1 MLVIK
6 LIIESLRFAVKALVI
21 NKVRTFLSLLGI
33 TIGIFSIISVFTVFD
48 SLEYEI
54 IITDIGFETYL
65 NTIAKPENFYSQE
78 FYENKNRFYVTE
90 WNIRAQNPL
99 RYRSDIYENQ
109 IDYDF
114 NVDYGLEVNYK
125 LYNYFKF
132 IEYKYNQR
140 FF

>member
-1 MLVIK
+1 MKTIFYYAAIGLFIVGCSSTTK
-6 LIIESLRFAVKALVI
+6 TSTKETNLPKEV
-21 NKVRTFLSLLGI
+21 VRI
-33 TIGIFSIISVFTVFD
+33 AND

-65 NTIAKPENFYSQE
+65 NTIAKPMNYYSKE
-78 FYENKNRFYVTE
+78 YYENKNRFYVSE
-90 WNIRAQNPL
+90 WNTRVMNPL
-99 RYRSDIYENQ
+99 KYRSDIYENQ

>member
-1 MLVIK
+1 MKTLLYYFAIGL
-6 LIIESLRFAVKALVI
+6 LISACTSTTKTATQNTDTSKEI
-21 NKVRTFLSLLGI
+21 VRI
-33 TIGIFSIISVFTVFD
+33 AND

-54 IITDIGFETYL
+54 IIMDIGFETYL
-65 NTIAKPENFYSQE
+65 NTIAKPMNFYSQE
-78 FYENKNRFYVTE
+78 YYENKNRFYVTE
-90 WNIRAQNPL
+90 WNIRALNAL
-99 RYRSDIYENQ
+99 RYRKDIYENQ

-132 IEYKYNQR
+132 VEYKYKQR

>member
-1 MLVIK
+1 MKNI
-6 LIIESLRFAVKALVI
+6 FYYA
-21 NKVRTFLSLLGI
+21 
-33 TIGIFSIISVFTVFD
+33 TIGLLIVGCSSSTKTTSNETNLPKEVVRIAND

-54 IITDIGFETYL
+54 IIMDIGFETYL

-78 FYENKNRFYVTE
+78 YYENKNRFYVTE

-99 RYRSDIYENQ
+99 RYRSDIYENE

-132 IEYKYNQR
+132 VEYKYNQR

>member
-1 MLVIK
+1 MKTLLYYVTLGLFIVACSSSIK
-6 LIIESLRFAVKALVI
+6 TTETNSSD
-21 NKVRTFLSLLGI
+21 KVVRI
-33 TIGIFSIISVFTVFD
+33 AND

-54 IITDIGFETYL
+54 LIIDIGFETYL
-65 NTIAKPENFYSQE
+65 NTIAKPMNFYSKE
-78 FYENKNRFYVTE
+78 FYETKNKFYVTE
-90 WNIRAQNPL
+90 WNIRAGNPL

-114 NVDYGLEVNYK
+114 YVDYGLEVNYK

-132 IEYKYNQR
+132 VEYKYKQR

>member
-1 MLVIK
+1 MKTTTSILLLFLLFMGCNSTKTTKTSDANLSKEV
-6 LIIESLRFAVKALVI
+6 
-21 NKVRTFLSLLGI
+21 VRI
-33 TIGIFSIISVFTVFD
+33 AND

-54 IITDIGFETYL
+54 IIMDIGFDTYL
-65 NTIAKPENFYSQE
+65 NTIAKPMNFYSKGY
-78 FYENKNRFYVTE
+78 YENKNRFYVTE
-90 WNIRAQNPL
+90 WNIRARNPL
-99 RYRSDIYENQ
+99 RYRRNIYENQ

-132 IEYKYNQR
+132 VEYKYNQR

>member
-1 MLVIK
+1 MKTI
-6 LIIESLRFAVKALVI
+6 FYYTAVGLFIAACSSTTKTATKEGNLEQEV
-21 NKVRTFLSLLGI
+21 VRI
-33 TIGIFSIISVFTVFD
+33 AND

-54 IITDIGFETYL
+54 IIMDIGFETYL
-65 NTIAKPENFYSQE
+65 NTIAKPMNFYSQE
-78 FYENKNRFYVTE
+78 YYESKNSFYVTE
-90 WNIRAQNPL
+90 WNIRARNPL
-99 RYRSDIYENQ
+99 RYRSDIYENE

-132 IEYKYNQR
+132 VEYKYRQR

>member
-1 MLVIK
+1 MKTPIATLFFLLLLMGCNSTKTTKTNDTNLPKEV
-6 LIIESLRFAVKALVI
+6 
-21 NKVRTFLSLLGI
+21 VRI
-33 TIGIFSIISVFTVFD
+33 AND

-54 IITDIGFETYL
+54 IITDIGFKTYL
-65 NTIAKPENFYSQE
+65 NTIAKPANFYSKE
-78 FYENKNRFYVTE
+78 YYENKNRFYVTE

-132 IEYKYNQR
+132 VEHKYNQR

>member
-1 MLVIK
+1 MKTIFYYAAIGLFIVGCSSTTK
-6 LIIESLRFAVKALVI
+6 TSTKETNLPQEV
-21 NKVRTFLSLLGI
+21 VRI
-33 TIGIFSIISVFTVFD
+33 AND

-65 NTIAKPENFYSQE
+65 NTIAKPMNYYSKE
-78 FYENKNRFYVTE
+78 YYENKNWFYVSE
-90 WNIRAQNPL
+90 WNTRVMNPL
-99 RYRSDIYENQ
+99 KYRKDIYENQ
-109 IDYDF
+109 IDYDL
-114 NVDYGLEVNYK
+114 NVNYGLEVNYK

>member
-1 MLVIK
+1 MKNLFYYLAIGLFIVGCSSTTK
-6 LIIESLRFAVKALVI
+6 TTTTKDTNLPAEAVRIA
-21 NKVRTFLSLLGI
+21 N
-33 TIGIFSIISVFTVFD
+33 D

-65 NTIAKPENFYSQE
+65 NTIAKPKNFYSKE
-78 FYENKNRFYVTE
+78 YYRNKNQFYVSE
-90 WNIRAQNPL
+90 WNIRALNLL

-109 IDYDF
+109 INYDF
-114 NVDYGLEVNYK
+114 NVDYGLEVDYK

-132 IEYKYNQR
+132 VEYKYNQR

>member
-1 MLVIK
+1 MKTIFYYAAIGLFIAACSSTTKTATKEGNLEQEV
-6 LIIESLRFAVKALVI
+6 
-21 NKVRTFLSLLGI
+21 VRI
-33 TIGIFSIISVFTVFD
+33 AND

-54 IITDIGFETYL
+54 IIFDIGFETYL
-65 NTIAKPENFYSQE
+65 NTIAKPMNFYSKE
-78 FYENKNRFYVTE
+78 YYETKNRFYVTE
-90 WNIRAQNPL
+90 WNIRALNPS

-132 IEYKYNQR
+132 VEHKYRQR

>member
-1 MLVIK
+1 MKTIFYYVALGL
-6 LIIESLRFAVKALVI
+6 LIAACSSTTKTATKETNNSKEV
-21 NKVRTFLSLLGI
+21 VRI
-33 TIGIFSIISVFTVFD
+33 AND

-54 IITDIGFETYL
+54 IIMDIGFDSYL
-65 NTIAKPENFYSQE
+65 HTIAKPMNFYSQE
-78 FYENKNRFYVTE
+78 YYENKNRFYVTE
-90 WNIRAQNPL
+90 WNIRARNPL

-132 IEYKYNQR
+132 VEFKYKQR

>member
-1 MLVIK
+1 MKTIFYYAAIGLFIVGCSSTTK
-6 LIIESLRFAVKALVI
+6 TSTKETNLPQEV
-21 NKVRTFLSLLGI
+21 VRI
-33 TIGIFSIISVFTVFD
+33 AND

-65 NTIAKPENFYSQE
+65 NTIAKPMNYYSKE
-78 FYENKNRFYVTE
+78 YYENKNRFYVSE
-90 WNIRAQNPL
+90 WNTRVMNPL
-99 RYRSDIYENQ
+99 KYRKDIYENQ
-109 IDYDF
+109 IDYDL
-114 NVDYGLEVNYK
+114 NVNYGLEVNYK

>member
-1 MLVIK
+1 MKNIFYYAAIGL
-6 LIIESLRFAVKALVI
+6 LIVGCSSSTKTTSNETNLPKEV
-21 NKVRTFLSLLGI
+21 VRI
-33 TIGIFSIISVFTVFD
+33 AND

-54 IITDIGFETYL
+54 IIMDIGFETYL

-78 FYENKNRFYVTE
+78 YYENKNRFYVTE

-99 RYRSDIYENQ
+99 RYRSDIYENE

-132 IEYKYNQR
+132 VEYKYNQR

>member
-1 MLVIK
+1 MKTIFY
-6 LIIESLRFAVKALVI
+6 FAAIGLFIVGCSSTTKSTTKETKPPKEV
-21 NKVRTFLSLLGI
+21 VRI
-33 TIGIFSIISVFTVFD
+33 AND

-65 NTIAKPENFYSQE
+65 NTIAKPMNFYSQE
-78 FYENKNRFYVTE
+78 YYETKNRFYVTE

-132 IEYKYNQR
+132 VEHKYRQR

>member
-1 MLVIK
+1 MK
-6 LIIESLRFAVKALVI
+6 
-21 NKVRTFLSLLGI
+21 
-33 TIGIFSIISVFTVFD
+33 TVFYYVAIGLLIASCSSTKKTGTQEAKTSQEVVRIAND

-54 IITDIGFETYL
+54 IIMDIGFETYL
-65 NTIAKPENFYSQE
+65 NTIAKPMNFYSQE
-78 FYENKNRFYVTE
+78 YYETKNRFYVTE

-99 RYRSDIYENQ
+99 RYRSDIYENE

-132 IEYKYNQR
+132 VEYKYKQR

>member
-1 MLVIK
+1 MKTILYY
-6 LIIESLRFAVKALVI
+6 F
-21 NKVRTFLSLLGI
+21 
-33 TIGIFSIISVFTVFD
+33 TIGLLISACTSTTKTATQNTDTSKEVVRIAND

-54 IITDIGFETYL
+54 IIMDIGFETYL
-65 NTIAKPENFYSQE
+65 NTIAKPMNFYSQE
-78 FYENKNRFYVTE
+78 YYENKNRFYVTE
-90 WNIRAQNPL
+90 WNIRALNPL
-99 RYRSDIYENQ
+99 RYRKDIYENQ

-132 IEYKYNQR
+132 VEYKYKQR